1 MVMGAEFALVQRI
14 QMLDKK
20 NKAKIKTLN
29 LKNSGFFYYLCLN
42 HREVAQ

>member
-29 LKNSGFFYYLCLN
+29 IESSGFFFYLCKIFG
-42 HREVAQ
+42 E